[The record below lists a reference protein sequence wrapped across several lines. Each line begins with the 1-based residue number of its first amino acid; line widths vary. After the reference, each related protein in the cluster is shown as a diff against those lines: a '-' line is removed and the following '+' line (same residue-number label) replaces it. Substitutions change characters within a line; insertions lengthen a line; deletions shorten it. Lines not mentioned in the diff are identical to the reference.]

1 MLSGN
6 LADELKEFSTYNE
19 NNFEYQ
25 HPFNQLEEFAGQD
38 DYLFVEASARSA
50 LKRELRPFISADNQE
65 ISFENDCPTSYAE
78 DINPDLKFDRS
89 DINSVN

>member
-25 HPFNQLEEFAGQD
+25 FAGQD